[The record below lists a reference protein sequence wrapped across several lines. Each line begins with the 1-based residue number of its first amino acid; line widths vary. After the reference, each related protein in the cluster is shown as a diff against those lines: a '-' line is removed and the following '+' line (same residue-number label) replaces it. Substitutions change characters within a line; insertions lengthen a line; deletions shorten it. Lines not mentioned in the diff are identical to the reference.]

1 MKKEEERESGGSMTG
16 GSFFSLM
23 LGMPCLIRLDLNRTQ
38 CGLIPSS
45 SGSSAGLGPWPMQQ
59 QIAARYSQ

>member
-1 MKKEEERESGGSMTG
+1 MTG

-23 LGMPCLIRLDLNRTQ
+23 LGMPCPIRLDLNRTQ

-59 QIAARYSQ
+59 QIA